1 MLMFCLFVIYY
12 IIPFLEKAGQIGYDT
27 NAMPILAMNKRAGFD
42 YEILKTFEAGL
53 VLSGSEV
60 KAVREGQIGLKGAY
74 VTLSRG
80 EAWLINAHIS
90 PYKKAGQLKNYEPT
104 RSRKLLL
111 KKSELRQLTNL
122 KSQQGLTIVP
132 LKVYTKHHRIKLEIG
147 TGKGRKKVDKREV
160 IKKRDIE
167 REIRQEFDK

>member
-1 MLMFCLFVIYY
+1 MLMFCLFDICH
-12 IIPFLEKAGQIGYDT
+12 IIPLLEKAGQIGYDT
-27 NAMPILAMNKRAGFD
+27 SAMPALTLNKHASFD

-60 KAVREGQIGLKGAY
+60 KAIRDHQISLKGAY
-74 VTLSRG
+74 VTLSQG

-90 PYKKAGQLKNYEPT
+90 PYQKAGLIKNYEPT

-111 KKSELRQLTNL
+111 KKNELRQLAEL

-147 TGKGRKKVDKREV
+147 AGKGRKKVDKREV
-160 IKKRDIE
+160 LKKRDLEKEIR
-167 REIRQEFDK
+167 REIE